1 MPPKVPLPKV
11 PLNRPYDV
19 PPVTKLEPSFVNR
32 GHNWGRNYANE
43 LHGEETVQYITEHN
57 PLFIDYEYDMYDGET
72 IKYLTENTNYLMS
85 KKRNNNYM
93 KEEKRLK
100 KIIGERKTTLKEK
113 QDAYKS
119 IIKLCEIRHNDIL
132 IHFDLINKKI
142 RTELNRVSVPFSPYL
157 FGLCESR
164 SPLFFEQLHTQYN
177 LTKNLMEE
185 AKFHDPKKDVSE
197 YASNLKNIENS
208 WKDTPKKITSEL
220 YNPLC
225 RQTELYYSSGSEVHK
240 PKDNWQ
246 PITTFQ
252 ERTIKKFGKYG
263 ALALKVCDVYM
274 WGGVAVRFN
283 SLVAGTLI
291 AGPSGCYQI
300 YSPNPVLSAPTIV
313 KSDEGQCNCSLSP
326 SCNTVEG
333 IVDGLNY
340 YWQALPALDI
350 TTLKNGEQ
358 IYTFNGTKQPAGA
371 VSRPMTAKE
380 AINLLPLVLSLLKK
394 VNKKAT
400 NYIKI
405 IIVCIIISVF
415 IFCVYKICKINNFLP
430 RPLRNL

>member
-1 MPPKVPLPKV
+1 MKAKPSYVGKNYEFDNNDGGTIHFKTERSNYWESDQR
-11 PLNRPYDV
+11 NRDY
-19 PPVTKLEPSFVNR
+19 R
-32 GHNWGRNYANE
+32 RA
-43 LHGEETVQYITEHN
+43 ETQLQN
-57 PLFIDYEYDMYDGET
+57 
-72 IKYLTENTNYLMS
+72 
-85 KKRNNNYM
+85 
-93 KEEKRLK
+93 
-100 KIIGERKTTLKEK
+100 IISGRKTTLKEK
-113 QDAYKS
+113 EQAYKS
-119 IIKLCEIRHNDIL
+119 MIKNTIERHTDIQTHFDRINKEIRV
-132 IHFDLINKKI
+132 
-142 RTELNRVSVPFSPYL
+142 ELDRFPRQPSMFAHL

-197 YASNLKNIENS
+197 YARKLKHIENI
-208 WKDTPKKITSEL
+208 WNHKDMPGIIKQKMNAPNEVNINTL
-220 YNPLC
+220 YQEIEKC
-225 RQTELYYSSGSEVHK
+225 YGSGSGVR
-240 PKDNWQ
+240 KDNWQ

>member
-1 MPPKVPLPKV
+1 MPPKVSSH
-11 PLNRPYDV
+11 YIV
-19 PPVTKLEPSFVNR
+19 PPVKAKPSYVR
-32 GHNWGRNYANE
+32 SRSGKH
-43 LHGEETVQYITEHN
+43 
-57 PLFIDYEYDMYDGET
+57 YEFDNNDGET
-72 IKYLTENTNYLMS
+72 MKFKTARANKWES
-85 KKRNNNYM
+85 DKRNSDYI
-93 KEEKRLK
+93 KVETKLK
-100 KIIGERKTTLKEK
+100 NIISGRKTTFQEKE
-113 QDAYKS
+113 QAYKRM
-119 IIKLCEIRHNDIL
+119 IKNTEERYTDIQKHFERINKEIRLEIDRRPRQPSFFAHL
-132 IHFDLINKKI
+132 
-142 RTELNRVSVPFSPYL
+142 S
-157 FGLCESR
+157 GLCESR
-164 SPLFFEQLHTQYN
+164 GPLFFELLHTRYK
-177 LTKNLMEE
+177 LTKNLIEE
-185 AKFHDPKKDVSE
+185 SKFRNPTKDVSK
-197 YASNLKNIENS
+197 YTSTLKHIENI
-208 WKDTPKKITSEL
+208 WNHKDTSGIIKQKMDTPNEVNIDTL
-220 YNPLC
+220 Y
-225 RQTELYYSSGSEVHK
+225 QEIEKFYGSGSVVK
-240 PKDNWQ
+240 KDNWQ

-326 SCNTVEG
+326 SCNTAEG

-340 YWQALPALDI
+340 YWQGLPALDI

-371 VSRPMTAKE
+371 ISRPMTAKE

-394 VNKKAT
+394 VNKKVT

-415 IFCVYKICKINNFLP
+415 IFCVYKIYKINNFLP